1 KFKTDVLNARR
12 SRRSSAQAA
21 LSSSKGGGYGFAEKI
36 ADGMTLHIQ
45 TINLLLETHGGGR
58 QLRGT
63 TWKFLLHLWG
73 STRCLQDYIQTLEKL
88 SKAKFDSMS
97 QQDKANPLATI
108 LSEDSYCVNIERNN
122 RSKSNWFDNMD
133 GNLKDGFY
141 AKDLIG

>member
-12 SRRSSAQAA
+12 SMSSAQAA

-63 TWKFLLHLWG
+63 TWEFLLHLV
-73 STRCLQDYIQTLEKL
+73 TTHLRE
-88 SKAKFDSMS
+88 
-97 QQDKANPLATI
+97 
-108 LSEDSYCVNIERNN
+108 N
-122 RSKSNWFDNMD
+122 R
-133 GNLKDGFY
+133 
-141 AKDLIG
+141 